1 MKHFLAGLLLL
12 TLIALYSRIVN
23 AENTPSPATTAMS
36 AAAFLVNAENNSN
49 ETGTVFVT
57 PLTITKTQILIVV
70 TGEPRHSTQPAH
82 IHHGSCGQMSSAPAF
97 ALNPLING
105 RSKTTI
111 PDSIGDVLSGNYAVN
126 IHESANNADVYVA
139 CAELSPSNA
148 ATRLN
153 SIPPATSRTAASPAP
168 SRRMQF

>member
-1 MKHFLAGLLLL
+1 MKRLLVCLVLL
-12 TLIALYSRIVN
+12 VLLVLYCRTVN
-23 AENTPSPATTAMS
+23 AQNSPAPATTAMS
-36 AAAFLVNAENNSN
+36 AAAFLVNSENNSK

-70 TGEPRHSTQPAH
+70 TGEPAQSTQPAH

-97 ALNPLING
+97 ALNPVING

-111 PDSIGDVLSGNYAVN
+111 PDSIGDVLSGNYVVN
-126 IHESANNADVYVA
+126 IHQSANNADVFVA

-153 SIPPATSRTAASPAP
+153 SIPPATSRPAASPAP